1 VLSKSK
7 SDDDNERDAGGPQYE
22 NTFNLDPE
30 YGLARLDRT
39 HQVNGDVL
47 FFLPY
52 GFDISSGFRYLSG
65 RPIDASF
72 GSDANGDRGGPDR
85 PYSAPGVPFVRNGFR
100 NESLKFLNL
109 RVQWKLDLHND
120 RKLIFSAEAFN
131 VFNRDNIEL
140 NGTAV
145 TNYCAAPVPLDCGF
159 GPPTNPNFLSLID
172 NNPTSSRQGQ
182 LLLSNSVGEPRQ
194 IQLGVRLQF

>member
-1 VLSKSK
+1 GSIQVRESTARSKYAAATFSAKFQRKRVSANVYYVLSKSK

-47 FFLPY
+47 FLLPY

-120 RKLIFSAEAFN
+120 RKLIFTAQAFN
-131 VFNRDNIEL
+131 AFN
-140 NGTAV
+140 
-145 TNYCAAPVPLDCGF
+145 
-159 GPPTNPNFLSLID
+159 S
-172 NNPTSSRQGQ
+172 
-182 LLLSNSVGEPRQ
+182 
-194 IQLGVRLQF
+194 